1 VRQPSN
7 WEIIRPVLR
16 LWGFFAVVHSLLASR
31 QAKDA
36 VRRLAGDRVRDG
48 VYRTAFTTHS
58 GFWALWLLWRT
69 WRLPDRVL
77 VQVPP
82 PWSWLMRAGQG
93 ACVALAFAAGWLIGI
108 PQFNGWPQLAA
119 FLRGQT
125 PAPEPGAQGP
135 PLDRDGEMRVAG
147 PYRITRHP
155 ANLALLLFLLFPKIT
170 VRGLTVGLIAAI
182 YMILGSIHE
191 EVRLRARYGA
201 AYARYQGRA
210 PFLLPGLPSWA
221 PPTAA
226 RRDAA
231 PVSAQAAR
239 AQEAQAEHA
248 GHEVPGAAT
257 AAPPPMP

>member
-1 VRQPSN
+1 MRQPSN

-16 LWGFFAVVHSLLASR
+16 LWGTFAVVHSLLASR
-31 QAKDA
+31 PAKDA

-69 WRLPDRVL
+69 WQLPDRVL

-82 PWSWLMRAGQG
+82 PWAWLLRAGQL
-93 ACVALAFAAGWLIGI
+93 ACVGVAFATGLIIGI

-119 FLRGQT
+119 FLRGQP

-135 PLDRDGEMRVAG
+135 PLDRDGELRVAG
-147 PYRITRHP
+147 PYRFTRHP

-170 VRGLTVGLIAAI
+170 VRGLTVGVIAAL
-182 YMILGSIHE
+182 YMVLGSIHE
-191 EVRLRARYGA
+191 ETRLRARYGA

-221 PPTAA
+221 RPPAA

-231 PVSAQAAR
+231 PVAAQAAR
-239 AQEAQAEHA
+239 AREAQAEAA
-248 GHEVPGAAT
+248 GHALPDQDA
-257 AAPPPMP
+257 AAPPAP

>member
-1 VRQPSN
+1 MRQPSN

-16 LWGFFAVVHSLLASR
+16 LWGTFAVVHSLLASR
-31 QAKDA
+31 PAKDA

-69 WRLPDRVL
+69 WQLPDRVL
-77 VQVPP
+77 VEVPP
-82 PWSWLMRAGQG
+82 PWAWLLRAGQL
-93 ACVALAFAAGWLIGI
+93 ACVGVAFATGLIIGI

-119 FLRGQT
+119 FLRGQP

-135 PLDRDGEMRVAG
+135 PLDRDGELRVAG
-147 PYRITRHP
+147 PYRFTRHP

-170 VRGLTVGLIAAI
+170 VRGLTVGVIAAL
-182 YMILGSIHE
+182 YMVLGSIHE
-191 EVRLRARYGA
+191 ETRLRARYGA

-226 RRDAA
+226 RRDVA
-231 PVSAQAAR
+231 PVAAQATR
-239 AQEAQAEHA
+239 AQEAQAEAA
-248 GHEVPGAAT
+248 GHYLSGQDP
-257 AAPPPMP
+257 APPPAP

>member
-1 VRQPSN
+1 MRQPSN

-16 LWGFFAVVHSLLASR
+16 LWGTFAVVHSLLASR
-31 QAKDA
+31 PAKDA

-69 WRLPDRVL
+69 WQLPDRVL

-82 PWSWLMRAGQG
+82 PWAWLLRAGQL
-93 ACVALAFAAGWLIGI
+93 ACVGVAFATGLIIGI

-119 FLRGQT
+119 FLRGQP

-135 PLDRDGEMRVAG
+135 PLDRDGELRVAG
-147 PYRITRHP
+147 PYRFTRHP

-170 VRGLTVGLIAAI
+170 VRGLTVGVIAAL
-182 YMILGSIHE
+182 YMVLGSIHE
-191 EVRLRARYGA
+191 ETRLRARYGA

-221 PPTAA
+221 PPPAA

-231 PVSAQAAR
+231 PVATQAAR
-239 AQEAQAEHA
+239 AREAQAEAA
-248 GHEVPGAAT
+248 GHYLSGQDP
-257 AAPPPMP
+257 APPPAP